1 MDYTKQVGIGFNWVV
16 RLDGQT
22 VQEAIA
28 TLQALPQDAVL
39 ECHRGHYDI
48 EADVMQTVPM
58 TNEEILQQEATNW
71 ERLQVHWSKVIA
83 NHQRLYDRAVKEQCD
98 VSINSRKDA
107 LERMVTKWEAIRQK
121 YGK

>member
-1 MDYTKQVGIGFNWVV
+1 MDHTKQVGIGFNWAV

-48 EADVMQTVPM
+48 EADVMQTVS
-58 TNEEILQQEATNW
+58 
-71 ERLQVHWSKVIA
+71 V
-83 NHQRLYDRAVKEQCD
+83 NHQ
-98 VSINSRKDA
+98 
-107 LERMVTKWEAIRQK
+107 
-121 YGK
+121 